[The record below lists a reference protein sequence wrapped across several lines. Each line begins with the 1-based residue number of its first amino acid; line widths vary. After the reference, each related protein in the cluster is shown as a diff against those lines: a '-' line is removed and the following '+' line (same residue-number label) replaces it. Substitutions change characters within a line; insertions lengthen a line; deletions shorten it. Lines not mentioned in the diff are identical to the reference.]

1 MRNRVLFACW
11 LCLIVVSSAQ
21 ADTVPT
27 ALAAPASRLEQA
39 QPAWAALPA
48 SSAQSPVF
56 SNSDSLADA
65 LVPVSLPVSPAGGMA
80 APVYQPLPHKTPH
93 ITTLPAQVDTRM
105 WWGLTI
111 AQHAAAVFDSWSTR
125 QSIGSGRG
133 YERDP
138 LLRPFADSPAIYPAM
153 QVLPTGLDYLS
164 RRMQRSSNGVFRRM
178 WWVPQTAA
186 TVGFVWSGIHNLG
199 VASR

>member
-1 MRNRVLFACW
+1 MA
-11 LCLIVVSSAQ
+11 
-21 ADTVPT
+21 PT
-27 ALAAPASRLEQA
+27 APRLDRVRAEST
-39 QPAWAALPA
+39 ALPA
-48 SSAQSPVF
+48 IAAQSPALAK
-56 SNSDSLADA
+56 SDLMADA
-65 LVPVSLPVSPAGGMA
+65 LVPVSMPVSPAAVAPG
-80 APVYQPLPHKTPH
+80 PVYQPLVHKTPR
-93 ITTLPAQVDTRM
+93 ITTLPAQVDTRF

-111 AQHAAAVFDSWSTR
+111 TQHAAAAFDSWSTR

-138 LLRPFADSPAIYPAM
+138 LLKPFADSPAIYPAM
-153 QVLPTGLDYLS
+153 QVLPAGLDYLS

>member
-1 MRNRVLFACW
+1 MA
-11 LCLIVVSSAQ
+11 
-21 ADTVPT
+21 P
-27 ALAAPASRLEQA
+27 AAVTSPASRLDQVRAES
-39 QPAWAALPA
+39 PALPA
-48 SSAQSPVF
+48 SAAQAPALAK
-56 SNSDSLADA
+56 SNSIADA
-65 LVPVSLPVSPAGGMA
+65 LVPVSLPVSPSGAVE
-80 APVYQPLPHKTPH
+80 APAYQPLPHKTPR

-111 AQHAAAVFDSWSTR
+111 TQHAAAVFDSWSTL
-125 QSIGSGRG
+125 QSTGSGRG

-138 LLRPFADSPAIYPAM
+138 LLRPVADSPAIYPVM

-164 RRMQRSSNGVFRRM
+164 RRMLRSSNGVFRRM

>member
-11 LCLIVVSSAQ
+11 LCLMVISQ
-21 ADTVPT
+21 AYAET
-27 ALAAPASRLEQA
+27 APASVETPAFRLDPSRAE
-39 QPAWAALPA
+39 
-48 SSAQSPVF
+48 SSASP
-56 SNSDSLADA
+56 STAAHTPALAKSDSMADV
-65 LVPVSLPVSPAGGMA
+65 LLPVSLPVSPAGVMA
-80 APVYQPLPHKTPH
+80 SAPYEPLPHKTPR
-93 ITTLPAQVDTRM
+93 ITTLPAQVDTRL

-111 AQHAAAVFDSWSTR
+111 TQHAAAVFDSWSTR

-138 LLRPFADSPAIYPAM
+138 LLRPFADSPSIYPAM
-153 QVLPTGLDYLS
+153 QILPTGLDYLS
-164 RRMQRSSNGVFRRM
+164 RRMLRSSNGVFRKM

-186 TVGFVWSGIHNLG
+186 TAGFLWSGMHNLA